1 MKSGT
6 KAIAILLPLF
16 AVLPQACSDDSPA
29 PTIDYHQ
36 LNGHAVTNITATNA
50 TFSAEIL
57 ISGKEPVL
65 EHGFT
70 WGKTRPFIDRE
81 GFGVKNLGSRS
92 GTGRFS
98 ATVESR
104 FERNKTYYVRP
115 FVKTATTVVY
125 GNMVSFSTNP

>member
-1 MKSGT
+1 MESGT
-6 KAIAILLPLF
+6 KAIAILLLFF
-16 AVLPQACSDDSPA
+16 AVLLQACSDDSPA

-36 LNGHAVTNITATNA
+36 LNSHAVANITATNA
-50 TFSAEIL
+50 TFSAKI
-57 ISGKEPVL
+57 ITSGKEPIL

-70 WGKTRPFIDRE
+70 WGKTRPFINRV
-81 GFGVKNLGSRS
+81 GFEVKNLGGRS
-92 GTGRFS
+92 EARTFT
-98 ATVESR
+98 ATVDYP